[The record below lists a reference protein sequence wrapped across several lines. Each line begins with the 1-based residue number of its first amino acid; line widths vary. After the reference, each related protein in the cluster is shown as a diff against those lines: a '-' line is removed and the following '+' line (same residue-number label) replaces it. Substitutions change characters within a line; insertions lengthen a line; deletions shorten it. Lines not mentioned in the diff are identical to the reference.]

1 MKREFSEVSQ
11 MDELIAILKDIHPDV
26 DYETATNLI
35 DGKILDSFDIIS
47 LVSEINDKFDVV
59 ISAEYMI
66 PENFNSAKA
75 LWDLIQKL
83 EDEE

>member
-1 MKREFSEVSQ
+1 

-26 DYETATNLI
+26 DYETATNLV

-47 LVSEINDKFDVV
+47 LVSEIADKFDVV
-59 ISAEYMI
+59 VSAEYMI

-75 LWDLIQKL
+75 LWELIEKL
-83 EDEE
+83 QDAE

>member
-1 MKREFSEVSQ
+1 

-26 DYETATNLI
+26 DYETATNLV

-47 LVSEINDKFDVV
+47 LVSEIADQFDVV
-59 ISAEYMI
+59 VSAEYMI

-75 LWDLIQKL
+75 LWELIEKL
-83 EDEE
+83 QDEE

>member
-1 MKREFSEVSQ
+1 MSSSKAQKGIEAFAYG
-11 MDELIAILKDIHPDV
+11 LIAMGLQDK
-26 DYETATNLI
+26 
-35 DGKILDSFDIIS
+35 
-47 LVSEINDKFDVV
+47 INDKFDVV

>member
-1 MKREFSEVSQ
+1 
-11 MDELIAILKDIHPDV
+11 MDELIAILKEIHPDV
-26 DYETATNLI
+26 DYMTATNLV
-35 DGKILDSFDIIS
+35 DGKILDSFDVIS